1 LGFAEATLAGH
12 DHGMAVFFLIAAGL
26 VALAVYRS
34 GQARGSWTQWR
45 ASVGTMR
52 TKRGDTL
59 KSSGAVV
66 LLVVG
71 AVLALVVVFNLAWH
85 H

>member
-1 LGFAEATLAGH
+1 MGFAEATPADN

-26 VALAVYRS
+26 IVLAVYRS
-34 GQARGSWTQWR
+34 SQARGSWTQWR
-45 ASVGTMR
+45 ASIGTMR
-52 TKRGDTL
+52 TKRGDAL

-71 AVLALVVVFNLAWH
+71 AVLALVVVFNLAGQH
-85 H
+85 